1 MQYSIFKCDMDML
14 SSLTEFYLGVTTYLD
29 SHINYPKWTPGV
41 YPGEESIR
49 MAINAGTQYVCMAG
63 DELVG
68 AFIYNADPQGAYEKG
83 DWEVNL
89 SEGEYAVIHS
99 LAVSDSHYGE
109 GIGTKMVQFCIDKA
123 RNGGY
128 KAVRLDIVPENIP
141 ARKLYEK
148 SGFKFAGEKDL
159 DRGFEDI
166 PTFQLFEL
174 NF

>member
-1 MQYSIFKCDMDML
+1 MNLNIFKCDMEMV
-14 SSLTEFYLGVTTYLD
+14 SALTEFYLGVTTYLD

-41 YPGEESIR
+41 YPGKESITA
-49 MAINAGTQYVCMAG
+49 AIQAGTQYACMDG
-63 DELVG
+63 NEIVG

-89 SEGEYAVIHS
+89 CEGEYAVIHS
-99 LAVSDSHYGE
+99 LAVTVKHYGK

-123 RNGGY
+123 KQEGY

-148 SGFKFAGEKDL
+148 AGFKFAGEKDL
-159 DRGFEDI
+159 DRGFDDI

>member
-1 MQYSIFKCDMDML
+1 MKYNIFKCNMDML
-14 SSLTEFYLGVTTYLD
+14 SALTDFYLGVTTYLD
-29 SHINYPKWTPGV
+29 THINYPKWTPGV
-41 YPGEESIR
+41 YPAEESIR
-49 MAINAGTQYVCMAG
+49 TAIQAGTQYACTAN

-68 AFIYNADPQGAYEKG
+68 AFIYNADPQGAYERG
-83 DWEVNL
+83 DWEVEL

-99 LAVSDSHYGE
+99 LAVTVKHHDE

-123 RNGGY
+123 KQDGY
-128 KAVRLDIVPENIP
+128 KALRLDIVPENIP

-159 DRGFEDI
+159 ERGFEDI

>member
-1 MQYSIFKCDMDML
+1 MEML
-14 SSLTEFYLGVTTYLD
+14 DELTEFYLSVTTYLD
-29 SHINYPKWTPGV
+29 AHINYPKWTPGV
-41 YPGEESIR
+41 YPGRESITA
-49 MAINAGTQYVCMAG
+49 AIQAGTQYACTADG
-63 DELVG
+63 ELVG

-83 DWEVNL
+83 DWHVNL
-89 SEGEYAVIHS
+89 AEGEYAVIHS
-99 LAVSDSHYGE
+99 LAVAVKHYGE
-109 GIGTKMVQFCIDKA
+109 GIGTEMVRFCIDKA
-123 RNGGY
+123 KAEGY

-159 DRGFEDI
+159 DRGFDDI